1 MLHDWRQII
10 FDEEKESA
18 KVEMDNKKL
27 QKESAKVEMDRN
39 KLDKESAKVQIDSV
53 KLEEELVHVAN
64 FSDLETDDEA
74 WWLQDSVDLRGY
86 SQVEDDEFNEQ
97 VM

>member
-1 MLHDWRQII
+1 MLHDWCQII

-18 KVEMDNKKL
+18 KVEMDNNKL

-53 KLEEELVHVAN
+53 KLEELVHVDN

-74 WWLQDSVDLRGY
+74 WWLLDSVDLRGY